1 MLPNKNVTKVKA
13 ELSEAEQKIVKMAE
27 VKRKIA
33 RKDVET
39 ELWISQTLSGRM
51 LKSLLDKEI
60 LQRNGNGKNTR
71 YLLKSR

>member
-1 MLPNKNVTKVKA
+1 MKA